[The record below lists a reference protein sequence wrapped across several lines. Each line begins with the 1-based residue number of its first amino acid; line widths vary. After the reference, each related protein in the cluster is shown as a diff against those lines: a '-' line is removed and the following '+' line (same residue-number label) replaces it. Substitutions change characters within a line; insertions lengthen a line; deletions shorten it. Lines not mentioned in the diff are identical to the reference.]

1 MDQSLYSKEIIND
14 YMNENLFFKDKLL
27 KKYYDED
34 KLKEFR
40 SRLSTK
46 YSQKD
51 LESMVYAY
59 VTDSVRDIV
68 YDIIGNLT
76 IYLKKSGDLILTG
89 GDAVNYYLLLDQKV
103 VTSDID
109 TKFVPRF
116 RIDKNFFAKLQAV
129 KLILWDKLGEISQTY
144 GTKIKQRLSSKN
156 KLARFLGIGFSS
168 TGPYVTRRY
177 TLKQKKKISRTNKPS
192 LENVLIDVEIFALD
206 LKINYYSPKDK
217 KVMKHNLGGILDIA
231 FMRPDEFGYEVG
243 EARNSAGILFRNNHG
258 KLIMNKNITIA
269 KRRFLV
275 EDIYLMYSLGLRPHK
290 KQKDRQRMIRL
301 VRTYKNLRSVKSK
314 SITSITSL
322 YKLYQKSPVAKTV
335 KRTIPRDGTISIDQA
350 LKVNPNKY
358 ATYTTKPSIEKLKK
372 LTYASNEKLKGYR
385 ETQGKMRFNIN
396 NGRWVKNNSNSYVKN
411 EYKYR
416 YNSNNNKKLNLPPK
430 IELYGFKE
438 TRNKNKPTMLFDKA
452 SMIPYVGLKK

>member
-1 MDQSLYSKEIIND
+1 
-14 YMNENLFFKDKLL
+14 MNENLFFKDKLL

-301 VRTYKNLRSVKSK
+301 VRTY
-314 SITSITSL
+314 
-322 YKLYQKSPVAKTV
+322 
-335 KRTIPRDGTISIDQA
+335 
-350 LKVNPNKY
+350 
-358 ATYTTKPSIEKLKK
+358 
-372 LTYASNEKLKGYR
+372 
-385 ETQGKMRFNIN
+385 
-396 NGRWVKNNSNSYVKN
+396 
-411 EYKYR
+411 
-416 YNSNNNKKLNLPPK
+416 
-430 IELYGFKE
+430 
-438 TRNKNKPTMLFDKA
+438 
-452 SMIPYVGLKK
+452 